1 MPDRITSPNDAS
13 RVLPGAT
20 QATEGS
26 VVRSDHRRASSM
38 PTAPEGLSRRPPVAD
53 TRSQGSHRLPRAA
66 QIFSDRNWGVEL
78 PDALKSYLRARTNQA
93 GAFLTHF
100 DEAQYA
106 RWSGAC
112 LGQAHL
118 WMRLNAANP
127 EAAATDR
134 LDALASF
141 EGAVH
146 ANIHQ
151 LSYSHNREEGFSISR
166 LFGVDSWSSKPGT
179 HDAVYNREMN
189 DLHRIGAH
197 VHSHTNLDLAQLP
210 QAICEIDGY
219 SLVELSLPGRRGER
233 HTWGLFKSSDSEVT
247 IFDANYGE
255 FRVPT
260 AELPAFLQH
269 INEQFRADLGG
280 RIDRIS
286 LRPCVVDTHY
296 EGTPAAN
303 LCDWLATASSPPGE
317 PATSAAVGG
326 PQRPEEDAEGMGLR
340 HRATVRRTDL

>member
-1 MPDRITSPNDAS
+1 
-13 RVLPGAT
+13 LP
-20 QATEGS
+20 
-26 VVRSDHRRASSM
+26 
-38 PTAPEGLSRRPPVAD
+38 P
-53 TRSQGSHRLPRAA
+53 AA
-66 QIFSDRNWGVEL
+66 QVFSDRNWGVEL
-78 PDALKSYLRARTNQA
+78 PDALKGYLKARTNQA

-100 DEAQYA
+100 DEVQYA

-146 ANIHQ
+146 ADIHQ
-151 LSYSHNREEGFSISR
+151 RSYSHNRAEGFSIAR
-166 LFGVDSWSSKPGT
+166 LFGVDSLSAKPGT
-179 HDAVYNREMN
+179 HEAVYTREMN

-197 VHSHTNLDLAQLP
+197 VHSHTDLDLARLP

-219 SLVELSLPGRRGER
+219 ALVELSLAGRSRER
-233 HTWGLFKSSDSEVT
+233 HTWGLSKASDSEVT

-260 AELPAFLQH
+260 AELPAFLRH
-269 INEQFRADLGG
+269 ISEQFRGDLGG
-280 RIDRIS
+280 PIDRVS
-286 LRPCVVDTHY
+286 LRPCVVDTRY

-303 LCDWLATASSPPGE
+303 LCSWLATASPNRTE
-317 PATSAAVGG
+317 PASRDAAVSA
-326 PQRPEEDAEGMGLR
+326 PQLPGQDAEGSGLR
-340 HRATVRRTDL
+340 RRVAVGSAPV